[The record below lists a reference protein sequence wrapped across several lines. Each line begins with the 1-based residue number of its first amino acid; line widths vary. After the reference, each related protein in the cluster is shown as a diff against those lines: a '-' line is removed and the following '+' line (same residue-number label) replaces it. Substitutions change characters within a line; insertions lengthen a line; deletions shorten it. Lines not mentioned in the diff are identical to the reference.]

1 MSPAEVAA
9 ILFGTFGALIVLRI
23 PVSFALGLA
32 CIPVFFVDDRLTP
45 LDDPEDEVREPLDRV
60 GLGRETLGRRD
71 TLLERD
77 ELEREPLGR
86 GGLDRALLEREGRF
100 PANNCDAI

>member
-1 MSPAEVAA
+1 MR
-9 ILFGTFGALIVLRI
+9 GI
-23 PVSFALGLA
+23 PVERLLDERALRVTGLTA
-32 CIPVFFVDDRLTP
+32 RLRARGERDVDDRLTP

-100 PANNCDAI
+100 PANSCDAI